1 MKAKERQILSCSPSL
16 GPRSLQTVPYS
27 KNRQHMGSRTQWL
40 QPNTRLSFLEF
51 GCDLPWHS
59 SEKLVFWKGLPLPLC
74 FVAVSTFH
82 LPKDEALPNR
92 QTGLP
97 KPLVLQE
104 GAEAGG
110 VDGLRAAGSRNGGQ
124 GMGWKKPILGLWW
137 SSSHTWETMKRS
149 F

>member
-1 MKAKERQILSCSPSL
+1 MICLGTVQKSWFSGKAFHC
-16 GPRSLQTVPYS
+16 
-27 KNRQHMGSRTQWL
+27 
-40 QPNTRLSFLEF
+40 
-51 GCDLPWHS
+51 
-59 SEKLVFWKGLPLPLC
+59 LC
-74 FVAVSTFH
+74 ALWQLSTFH

-104 GAEAGG
+104 GAEVGG

-124 GMGWKKPILGLWW
+124 GMGWKKPILGLWL